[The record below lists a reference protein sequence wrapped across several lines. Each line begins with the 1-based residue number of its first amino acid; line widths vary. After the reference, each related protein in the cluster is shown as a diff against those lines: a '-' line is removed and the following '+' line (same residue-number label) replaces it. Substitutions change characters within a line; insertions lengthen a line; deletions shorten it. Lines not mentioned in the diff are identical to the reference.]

1 MNDLPAPHVATRH
14 VGPLGSTIHV
24 LRADAGTVAELA
36 AVDWNRHF
44 GRVWLDPVRGLIT
57 LMAPSFP
64 HDELAEICG
73 DIVNIAASTLRRTS
87 KALRSTR
94 LRRRGDPPGTG
105 VEPDCAFYVGER
117 AERFLAVLAEDYAA
131 AEAFIERTG
140 PDLVVEVEITSADE
154 AKVERY
160 AELGVRELWRLRG
173 RRDSRDVEVDFL
185 ALAPDRPPRVLGAS
199 EVLAGLTPADVCE
212 AVEPVRRSRNLPER
226 MEAVARIVRRR
237 RQTTARVRE
246 EDPPPY
252 AASRSP
258 GENTTPETI

>member
-1 MNDLPAPHVATRH
+1 MDDSATMH

-57 LMAPSFP
+57 LMSPSFP
-64 HDELAEICG
+64 HDDLAEICG

-117 AERFLAVLAEDYAA
+117 AERFLVVLKNGYAA
-131 AEAFIERTG
+131 AETFIEHTG
-140 PDLVVEVEITSADE
+140 PDLVVEVEITNADE
-154 AKVERY
+154 ARRSN
-160 AELGVRELWRLRG
+160 AMRSSGCGSCGGCGG
-173 RRDSRDVEVDFL
+173 RRDSREVEVDFL
-185 ALAPDRPPRVLGAS
+185 ALIPDRPPRVLDAS
-199 EVLAGLTPADVCE
+199 EVLDGLTPADVCE

-237 RQTTARVRE
+237 REGSVRVRE
-246 EDPPPY
+246 QDPPPY
-252 AASRSP
+252 AASSP
-258 GENTTPETI
+258 RRRGAPAAN